1 MKKVISILLA
11 LMMVLALAACAGKAT
26 TSPSPSEDASAPA
39 TPVSEA
45 PASEAP
51 SEDDWAYIKAKGELV
66 IGITEY
72 KPMNYYAEDGKLIG
86 FDTEYAEAVC
96 AKLGVTAKFI
106 VINWDTKEIEL
117 KSKNIDCI
125 WNGLTVTEERRENM
139 AFTDP
144 YIANEQVLVVP
155 AADAAKYTDKASL
168 KGVSIVAES
177 GSAGESA
184 IAADLPDAA
193 YTAVDSQ
200 SKALLEVKAGTAAA
214 AVIDATMAS
223 SMTGEG
229 TDYADL
235 VVITSLNL
243 TAEEYA
249 IGFRL
254 DSTAVTEFNKVTG
267 ELLADGSLA
276 AIAEKYG
283 LADRLMTK

>member
-1 MKKVISILLA
+1 
-11 LMMVLALAACAGKAT
+11 
-26 TSPSPSEDASAPA
+26 
-39 TPVSEA
+39 
-45 PASEAP
+45 
-51 SEDDWAYIKAKGELV
+51 
-66 IGITEY
+66 
-72 KPMNYYAEDGKLIG
+72 
-86 FDTEYAEAVC
+86 
-96 AKLGVTAKFI
+96 
-106 VINWDTKEIEL
+106 
-117 KSKNIDCI
+117 
-125 WNGLTVTEERRENM
+125 LTVTEERRENM
-139 AFTDP
+139 AFTDS

-223 SMTGEG
+223 SMTGDG

-254 DSTAVTEFNKVTG
+254 DSTAVAEFNKVTG
-267 ELLADGSLA
+267 ELLADGTLA
-276 AIAEKYG
+276 TIADKYG